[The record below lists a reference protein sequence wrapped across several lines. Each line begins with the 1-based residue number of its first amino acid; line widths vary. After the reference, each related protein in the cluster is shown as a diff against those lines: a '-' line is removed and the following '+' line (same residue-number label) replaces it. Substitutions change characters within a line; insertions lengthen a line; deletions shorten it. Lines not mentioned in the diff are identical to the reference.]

1 MKIQGGQI
9 MEIRKA
15 QSRIGP
21 QQVSKNPE
29 KKEKNG
35 RFLGLNRPFRGKK
48 RPLGN
53 IGFIC
58 N

>member
-1 MKIQGGQI
+1 

-29 KKEKNG
+29 KEGKNG
-35 RFLGLNRPFRGKK
+35 RYL
-48 RPLGN
+48 PLKPT
-53 IGFIC
+53 IDKL
-58 N
+58 